1 MNPATLG
8 RLYLQ
13 PWYVI

>member
-1 MNPATLG
+1 VLVTLG

-13 PWYVI
+13 RG